1 MTDQSF
7 DNFFKEKLKDHS
19 APVPEGLWEKISPE
33 KRMKPMGFVFPKQ
46 LRKGLIFAALIIGA
60 IGIALKTG
68 KSKEQQ
74 IDTMTSLSE
83 PNKTIKKLLISTT
96 AQKDKKTVTY
106 IQNDLDMQDL
116 IINASKNQ
124 VTLDSKR
131 KTNVS
136 FTPNLNLDSSST
148 TLAQNLGLTNT
159 LPILVKTNPITDD
172 AILDYILD
180 YTSYH
185 PSGNTIQLSNQSSF
199 QQLAIVNKELL
210 ANAHDKKFKAIIICP
225 TIRGKSASFNTDWG
239 IELFASPDYAYKSVA
254 NVNASTQYLYSKDS
268 SEQMHVGYSAGIRL
282 VKPLNDHFLLK
293 TGIQYSQINQKF
305 VYKSEN
311 EIKLTTVITAR
322 TIIRSPGD
330 TVLVK
335 DTSVL
340 QTIGYSVKNVKNR
353 YRSID
358 IPITIGYEFGNDN
371 VGIGINAGVIFNVS
385 SWYQGEMLDTA
396 YQPVS
401 IGKASNALYKTNIGM
416 GLYASISIQKTISE
430 NTHLFFEPYFRY
442 NLKNMT
448 SDLSAYRQRFQVG
461 GLAIGLRFN
470 LNR

>member
-19 APVPEGLWEKISPE
+19 APVPEGLWEKIRPE
-33 KRMKPMGFVFPKQ
+33 KEKKPMGFVLPKHTG
-46 LRKGLIFAALIIGA
+46 KGLIVAAVITGA
-60 IGIALKTG
+60 IGIALNTG
-68 KSKEQQ
+68 KSKDQQ
-74 IDTMTSLSE
+74 QNVSNSFPE
-83 PNKTIKKLLISTT
+83 PNKNNESLLIPT
-96 AQKDKKTVTY
+96 ATQKDKNTAVYTSTPSDNLVPSSANHESLMSKLVQTDK
-106 IQNDLDMQDL
+106 IPSNK
-116 IINASKNQ
+116 IIEANSNIA
-124 VTLDSKR
+124 T
-131 KTNVS
+131 
-136 FTPNLNLDSSST
+136 
-148 TLAQNLGLTNT
+148 AQNFGVGISQPSMTN
-159 LPILVKTNPITDD
+159 LSLNSDD
-172 AILDYILD
+172 QIPDYFSNHA
-180 YTSYH
+180 T
-185 PSGNTIQLSNQSSF
+185 GNTIDLNNQSSF
-199 QQLAIVNKELL
+199 QQLGMVNKQLS
-210 ANAHDKKFKAIIICP
+210 ANAHDKKFKTIIICP
-225 TIRGKSASFNTDWG
+225 TVRGKSSSFNTDWG
-239 IELFASPDYAYKSVA
+239 MEVYASPDYAFKSVA
-254 NVNASTQYLYSKDS
+254 NINASSQYLNSKDS
-268 SEQMHVGYSAGIRL
+268 SEQMQVGYSAGIRL

-305 VYKSEN
+305 VYRSEN
-311 EIKLTTVITAR
+311 EIKVTTVITAR

-330 TVLVK
+330 TVLVS

-358 IPITIGYEFGNDN
+358 IPLTLGYEFGNDDLR
-371 VGIGINAGVIFNVS
+371 VGINAGVIFNVS

-401 IGKASNALYKTNIGM
+401 ISKASNSLFKTNIGM
-416 GLYASISIQKTISE
+416 GLYSSLSIQKRIGE

-448 SDLSAYRQRFQVG
+448 NDLSPYSQRFQVG

>member
-19 APVPEGLWEKISPE
+19 APVPEGLWEKIRPE
-33 KRMKPMGFVFPKQ
+33 KEKKPMGFVLPKHTG
-46 LRKGLIFAALIIGA
+46 KGLIVAAVITGA
-60 IGIALKTG
+60 IGIALNTG
-68 KSKEQQ
+68 KSKDQVTE
-74 IDTMTSLSE
+74 SLNNPSE
-83 PNKTIKKLLISTT
+83 PNKTTNSLLIPIAT
-96 AQKDKKTVTY
+96 QKDKNTAVYTSTP
-106 IQNDLDMQDL
+106 IDNQTPATSNIGTL
-116 IINASKNQ
+116 I
-124 VTLDSKR
+124 
-131 KTNVS
+131 
-136 FTPNLNLDSSST
+136 SSSV
-148 TLAQNLGLTNT
+148 QKPYFPSNNLMEASNN
-159 LPILVKTNPITDD
+159 NPITQNIGVITSIPSIGEPSQNTDD
-172 AILDYILD
+172 QIPDYL
-180 YTSYH
+180 SNH
-185 PSGNTIQLSNQSSF
+185 SSGKTIQLNNQSSF
-199 QQLAIVNKELL
+199 QQLGMVNKQLS
-210 ANAHDKKFKAIIICP
+210 ANAHDKKFKTIIICP
-225 TIRGKSASFNTDWG
+225 TVRGKSSSFNTDWG
-239 IELFASPDYAYKSVA
+239 MEVFASPDYAFKSVS
-254 NVNASTQYLYSKDS
+254 NINASSQYLNSKDS
-268 SEQMHVGYSAGIRL
+268 SEQMQVGYSAGIRL

-305 VYKSEN
+305 VYRSEN
-311 EIKLTTVITAR
+311 EIKVTTVITAR

-330 TVLVK
+330 TILVS

-358 IPITIGYEFGNDN
+358 IPLTLGYEFGNDDLR
-371 VGIGINAGVIFNVS
+371 VGINAGVIFNVS

-401 IGKASNALYKTNIGM
+401 ISKASNSLFKTNIGM
-416 GLYASISIQKTISE
+416 GLYSSISIQKRISE

-448 SDLSAYRQRFQVG
+448 NDLSPYTQRFQVG

>member
-19 APVPEGLWEKISPE
+19 APVPKGLWEKINPE
-33 KRMKPMGFVFPKQ
+33 KEKKPMGFVLPKHTG
-46 LRKGLIFAALIIGA
+46 KGLMVAAVITGA
-60 IGIALKTG
+60 LGIALNTG
-68 KSKEQQ
+68 KSKNQASISIQPTPNQ
-74 IDTMTSLSE
+74 ISNSI
-83 PNKTIKKLLISTT
+83 NRISAPIIT
-96 AQKDKKTVTY
+96 QKDNNTAVYTNHVSEDQISQSSPNLGTITTNSIKGSENAVIIGLQTASPSSFSNSEKYEKPKFAFSNNKVDSESFIPDYISNHENGKTV
-106 IQNDLDMQDL
+106 
-116 IINASKNQ
+116 
-124 VTLDSKR
+124 
-131 KTNVS
+131 
-136 FTPNLNLDSSST
+136 P
-148 TLAQNLGLTNT
+148 
-159 LPILVKTNPITDD
+159 
-172 AILDYILD
+172 
-180 YTSYH
+180 
-185 PSGNTIQLSNQSSF
+185 LSNQSNF
-199 QQLAIVNKELL
+199 NQLGMVNKQLS
-210 ANAHDKKFKAIIICP
+210 ANAHDKKMKSIIICP

-239 IELFASPDYAYKSVA
+239 MEIYASPDYAFKSVS
-254 NVNASTQYLYSKDS
+254 NVNASAQYLNSKDS
-268 SEQMHVGYSAGIRL
+268 SEQMQVGYSAGIRL

-293 TGIQYSQINQKF
+293 TGLQYSQINQKF

-311 EIKLTTVITAR
+311 EIKVTTVITAR

-330 TVLVK
+330 TIQVS

-340 QTIGYSVKNVKNR
+340 QTIGYSTKNVKNR

-358 IPITIGYEFGNDN
+358 IPLTLGYEFGNDDLR
-371 VGIGINAGVIFNVS
+371 IGINAGVIFNIS

-401 IGKASNALYKTNIGM
+401 ISKASNSLFKTNIGM
-416 GLYASISIQKTISE
+416 GLYSSISIQKRISD

-448 SDLSAYRQRFQVG
+448 NDLSAYSQRFQVG

>member
-19 APVPEGLWEKISPE
+19 APVPEGLWEKIRPE
-33 KRMKPMGFVFPKQ
+33 KEKKPMGFILPKQ
-46 LRKGLIFAALIIGA
+46 TGKGLIVAAVITGA
-60 IGIALKTG
+60 IGLALNTG
-68 KSKEQQ
+68 KSKDQQ
-74 IDTMTSLSE
+74 TDAINSPSE
-83 PNKTIKKLLISTT
+83 PNKTTQSLLIPT
-96 AQKDKKTVTY
+96 ATQKDKNTALYTATPSDKQVPNSSTKVETFISNRNPDTY
-106 IQNDLDMQDL
+106 FISSPNTDVSINQVSNTQPIGINNTITTGVENNQSFEDQ
-116 IINASKNQ
+116 NASYN
-124 VTLDSKR
+124 
-131 KTNVS
+131 
-136 FTPNLNLDSSST
+136 
-148 TLAQNLGLTNT
+148 
-159 LPILVKTNPITDD
+159 
-172 AILDYILD
+172 
-180 YTSYH
+180 SYH
-185 PSGNTIQLSNQSSF
+185 PSGNTIGLSNQSRF
-199 QQLAIVNKELL
+199 QQMGMVNKQLS

-225 TIRGKSASFNTDWG
+225 TVRGKSSTFNTDWAM
-239 IELFASPDYAYKSVA
+239 EVYASPDYAFKSVS
-254 NVNASTQYLYSKDS
+254 NINASAQYLNSKDS
-268 SEQMHVGYSAGIRL
+268 SEQMQVGYSAGIRL

-293 TGIQYSQINQKF
+293 TGLQYSQINQKF
-305 VYKSEN
+305 VYRNEN
-311 EIKLTTVITAR
+311 EIKVTTVITAR

-330 TVLVK
+330 TILVS

-358 IPITIGYEFGNDN
+358 IPLTLGYEFGNDDLR
-371 VGIGINAGVIFNVS
+371 VGINAGVIFNVS

-401 IGKASNALYKTNIGM
+401 ISKASNSLYKTNIGM
-416 GLYASISIQKTISE
+416 GLYSSISIQKRISE

-448 SDLSAYRQRFQVG
+448 SELSPYTQRFQVG